1 MTSVN
6 SLSCSYVAAVSVPL
20 LATVPPIDRVITS
33 NSAPTTTA
41 FFIEPVL
48 LTCRPCSAPVSEP
61 LLWVLRLALVPDLEV
76 QARPRQR
83 AGVPH
88 RPDPRPLTPAPA
100 PLPFVPATVGA
111 WGLVLASVSQVI
123 RVPYP
128 F

>member
-48 LTCRPCSAPVSEP
+48 LTCRPRSAPVSEP
-61 LLWVLRLALVPDLEV
+61 LLWVLRLALVPDPEV
-76 QARPRQR
+76 HPRPRPR
-83 AGVPH
+83 GAGP
-88 RPDPRPLTPAPA
+88 PRPH
-100 PLPFVPATVGA
+100 PLSPPH
-111 WGLVLASVSQVI
+111 LV
-123 RVPYP
+123 
-128 F
+128 